1 MGVKVWQISPE
12 RAVIFDRNLAKIDTL
27 VVRVTENCHI
37 PNHNLF
43 LTNLYPSGVLPWV

>member
-1 MGVKVWQISPE
+1 MGGKVWQISPE
-12 RAVIFDRNLAKIDTL
+12 WTVIYDRNPAKIDTL

-43 LTNLYPSGVLPWV
+43 VTNLYRPGLLP